1 MHRGQSMRKIA
12 FGLALAIA
20 IAVTTP
26 ISGDIVKLKNGDV
39 LKGKIIKET
48 ESLIKLRIARRGK
61 IVTSFLDKGAIESI
75 DKSSDEVN
83 RKIFKEAGVRNP
95 SRDFAPVY
103 YPGVITAGAA
113 PAGVKPAGRRVAKA
127 GSTRKRGVEGRR
139 DRFKSGFAD
148 RFGSKGT
155 PSKAPSSPST
165 TGSSRSTGTGSS
177 ISTGTKSGGMSIGS
191 SSPSTTASAGR

>member
-1 MHRGQSMRKIA
+1 MRKIA

-103 YPGVITAGAA
+103 YPGVITAGAV
-113 PAGVKPAGRRVAKA
+113 PAGAKPTGRRVAKA

-155 PSKAPSSPST
+155 AGKASPST
-165 TGSSRSTGTGSS
+165 TGSRRPTRGS
-177 ISTGTKSGGMSIGS
+177 ISTGIKSGGTSIGS
-191 SSPSTTASAGR
+191 ASPSTTASAGR